1 MGEYIVEAVNKGTLY
16 LCATPIGNLEDITL
30 RVIRIL
36 KECHLIA
43 AEDTRHTRKLLS
55 HYDIHTPLTSYHA
68 HNESA
73 KGEILLEK
81 LMAGQSI
88 AVVSDAGMPGISDPG
103 AALVQRAL
111 QQGIN
116 VVPIP
121 GASAGLTA
129 LVASG
134 LPTARFVFEGFLPA
148 NKKGRRR
155 QLARLA
161 TESRTMLFYEGPHRL
176 LDTLTDMQQ
185 AFGDR
190 PAVAA
195 RELTKKH
202 EQFVR
207 GTLTELITYFST
219 TPPRGEF
226 TLVVAGCDEEL
237 APNQWDDLSLVEH
250 VQQIMAEG
258 KDKKE
263 AIKQV
268 AKLRGIAKREVY
280 SAVHKE

>member
-1 MGEYIVEAVNKGTLY
+1 MEAVNKGTLY

-30 RVIRIL
+30 RAIRIL

-68 HNESA
+68 HNESS
-73 KGEILLEK
+73 KGEVLIEK